1 MKIQFD
7 NVPSLQPR
15 VLMRKAGYGEK
26 VTKQGKVSYIRRL
39 RAAEFPRFHAYV
51 DTKAKGFQVNLHLD
65 QKGACYT
72 GTSSHSGEYEGD
84 VVDEEAKR
92 MKETINHLL
101 LPPDHLPPT
110 PPNSTGSTFHSGM
123 TFG

>member
-1 MKIQFD
+1 MKILFD

-51 DTKAKGFQVNLHLD
+51 DAKAKGFQVNLHLD

-72 GTSSHSGEYEGD
+72 GSAAHSGEYDGD
-84 VVDEEAKR
+84 LVNQEAERIKDV
-92 MKETINHLL
+92 IDHFL
-101 LPPDHLPPT
+101 LPPEHTPPT
-110 PPNSTGSTFHSGM
+110 PPTSTGSTFHSGM